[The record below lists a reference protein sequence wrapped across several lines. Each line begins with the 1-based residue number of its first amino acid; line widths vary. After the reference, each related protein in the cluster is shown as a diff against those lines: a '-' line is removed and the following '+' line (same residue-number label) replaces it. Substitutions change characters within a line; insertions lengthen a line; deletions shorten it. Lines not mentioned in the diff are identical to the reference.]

1 MLMRMRV
8 CVMYAH
14 ISAFGVPWHCSF
26 AATKSIYTCYFMLKS
41 ILLTQL
47 LLLQVHAFS
56 PNTSLV
62 WRECASI
69 PIEMTEAMTSVID
82 GMVYVGGGIAEDDE
96 YQVCKYDPVKNE
108 WIILPPAPLKY
119 FGIGRLNGKLV
130 IVGGRNEE
138 GESSDVHVFEEDR
151 QQWANSIPPMPTGL
165 VGSLV
170 VTHNTSL
177 VVCGISDESSSP
189 SMFVYNSQ
197 SSQWN
202 SRAPPPLTFHTGFSS
217 AVVVN
222 DTYYTAVSI
231 EGTRNSYQLPS
242 SPAVFSHP
250 LSTLLDPDAP
260 SAWQRMPDTPCHSS
274 CLAATGGCLLALGG
288 LTRPCNVG
296 VDAVLAANL
305 SSAVHAYCPATSS
318 WVKIGDLP
326 DLRVFPAITTLSTGE
341 LLIAGGVMSNDDQD
355 GVLNDS
361 HIFIGNVTINTRV

>member
-1 MLMRMRV
+1 MI
-8 CVMYAH
+8 A
-14 ISAFGVPWHCSF
+14 
-26 AATKSIYTCYFMLKS
+26 
-41 ILLTQL
+41 QL

-62 WRECASI
+62 WREYASM
-69 PIEMTEAMTSVID
+69 PVEMTTAMTLVID
-82 GMVYVGGGIAEDDE
+82 GIVYVGGGIAEDDDDDE

-108 WIILPPAPLKY
+108 WIILPPAPFKY

-138 GESSDVHVFEEDR
+138 GMSGDVHVFEEDR
-151 QQWANSIPPMPTGL
+151 QQWVKSIPPLRTGL

-177 VVCGISDESSSP
+177 VVCGIPDESSPP

-197 SSQWN
+197 SSQWH
-202 SRAPPPLTFHTGFSS
+202 SRAPPPLTFNTAFSS

-222 DTYYTAVSI
+222 DTYYIAVGA
-231 EGTRNSYQLPS
+231 EGTANSDPLPS

-296 VDAVLAANL
+296 DEAALAANL

-326 DLRVFPAITTLSTGE
+326 DLRVFPAVTTLSTGE
-341 LLIAGGVMSNDDQD
+341 LLIAGGFISNDDQD
-355 GVLNDS
+355 DVLYDS
-361 HIFIGNVTINTRV
+361 QVFIGNVTINTLV